1 MARRKADPVL
11 QKLRQ
16 LARAGRRREAA
27 GILEDAI
34 RQNPKHEKARDELSR
49 YLQGKPFSFEER
61 DYTELQAILSDFLR
75 NPQDLGQMRRSTL
88 KRLRHRSCFL
98 EKALE
103 HMLSQMDRK
112 TLGQLRSAIAREL
125 QRRRKPLGK
134 LSAAIVV
141 CLSLSTLLAGGCY
154 FLWKRAETAAQ
165 VLESAADSGVRR
177 SDAMQ
182 LLKVHDTG
190 LNRTFNRR
198 IGEQSERLKRL
209 IQLSAQHAREVDA
222 ILKTIESGKQSVVG
236 QGVRR
241 RALIERRLKE
251 LGLDAGEL
259 QQRWAAL
266 CRKEQAELNQQRLSL
281 VEELMSPIPEWQG
294 VQGNPALDVPLLQ
307 SRVKQLQQRINI
319 YDDAAAALELPESI
333 IEGVRKEIADC
344 EQILSEINGV
354 HQMLQ
359 LLPAARDYE
368 HFQQMLS
375 NHTPQ
380 HYLPYIEMLDVV
392 RYMPTVASVRGMM
405 QEHGQNL
412 PAGLLQNARESL
424 IDGKPSFSR
433 NFPASGEQ
441 LHLLDELL
449 TNSAL
454 RTRLYELTNVADNLY
469 AYSEELPQLR
479 YGRAC
484 FKRSALDPARD
495 IADKKAI
502 EWQNPHS
509 VVSRSLDP
517 RPLCHALGLDNKTGF
532 ASVVNLPGVITR
544 LMQHEHPDVPPLAKA
559 YILHYLLQ
567 VNNRFSHAM
576 LSGLRYA
583 PEMRRAT
590 ESFEHLRR
598 ACQVKLDGNCWL
610 QRTPCHAEAEKQFA
624 RWFRKHRKV
633 DFAGELRKNLGEL
646 MNVTPRFCGYIDEN
660 GKPVLFEDVKEGK
673 LIWYLSHTAMTATIW
688 GEQLQE
694 PMKLSPV
701 FIMKK

>member
-27 GILEDAI
+27 SILEEAI
-34 RQNPKHEKARDELSR
+34 RLNPKHEKARDELSR
-49 YLQGKPFSFEER
+49 YLRGKPFSFEER
-61 DYTELQAILSDFLR
+61 DYTELQAIISDFLR
-75 NPQDLGQMRRSTL
+75 KPQDLGQMRRSAL
-88 KRLRHRSCFL
+88 KRLRHRTCFL

-112 TLGQLRSAIAREL
+112 TLGQLRAAIIREL

-134 LSAAIVV
+134 VSAAVAVSLFLSAV
-141 CLSLSTLLAGGCY
+141 LAGACY
-154 FLWKRAETAAQ
+154 FLWNRAETAAQ
-165 VLESAADSGVRR
+165 VLEKAADSGVRR
-177 SDAMQ
+177 AEAMQ

-190 LNRTFNRR
+190 LNRTLNRR

-222 ILKTIESGKQSVVG
+222 ILKAIESGKQSVVG

-251 LGLDAGEL
+251 LGPDAREL
-259 QQRWAAL
+259 NQRWAAL

-307 SRVKQLQQRINI
+307 ARVKQLQQRINI

-333 IEGVRKEIADC
+333 IEGVRKEMADC
-344 EQILSEINGV
+344 EQILAEINEI

-359 LLPAARDYE
+359 LLPSAHDYE
-368 HFQQMLS
+368 HYQKMLS
-375 NHTPQ
+375 SHAPQ
-380 HYLPYIEMLDVV
+380 HYLPYIEMLEVV
-392 RYMPTVASVRGMM
+392 RHMPTVASVRGMM

-424 IDGKPSFSR
+424 IDGNPSFSR
-433 NFPASGEQ
+433 NFPASAEQ

-454 RTRLYELTNVADNLY
+454 RTRLYELTNVADNLC

-495 IADKKAI
+495 VADNKSI

-509 VVSRSLDP
+509 VVSRPLDP
-517 RPLCHALGLDNKTGF
+517 RPLIHALGLDNKTGF
-532 ASVVNLPGVITR
+532 ASIANLPGVITR

-559 YILHYLLQ
+559 YVFHYLLQ
-567 VNNRFSHAM
+567 VNNGFSHAM

-583 PEMRRAT
+583 PEMRRAV
-590 ESFEHLRR
+590 ESFEQLRR

-610 QRTPCHAEAEKQFA
+610 QRTPHHAEAEKQFA

-646 MNVTPRFCGYIDEN
+646 MNVSPRFCGYIDAN
-660 GKPVLFEDVKEGK
+660 GEAVLFEEVKAGK
-673 LIWYLSHTAMTATIW
+673 LIWYLSHTAITATAW

>member
-27 GILEDAI
+27 GILEEAI
-34 RQNPKHEKARDELSR
+34 RHNPQHAKARDELSR
-49 YLQGKPFSFEER
+49 YLRGKPFSFEEK
-61 DYTELQAILSDFLR
+61 DYAELQTSISDFLR
-75 NPQDLGQMRRSTL
+75 NPHELGQMSRASL
-88 KRLRHRSCFL
+88 KRLRHRTCFQ

-112 TLGQLRSAIAREL
+112 TLGQLRAGITRELLRRRKFLGKWASAIAVSL
-125 QRRRKPLGK
+125 C
-134 LSAAIVV
+134 LSAV
-141 CLSLSTLLAGGCY
+141 LAGGCY
-154 FLWKRAETAAQ
+154 FLWKRAEKAAQ
-165 VLESAADSGVRR
+165 ILETAADSGIR
-177 SDAMQ
+177 SADALQ

-198 IGEQSERLKRL
+198 IGEQSARLKRL
-209 IQLSAQHAREVDA
+209 IQLSAQHARELDT
-222 ILKTIESGKQSVVG
+222 ILKAIESGKQSVVG

-251 LGLDAGEL
+251 LGKDAGEL
-259 QQRWAAL
+259 HQRWADL

-281 VEELMSPIPEWQG
+281 VEELMSPVPKWQG
-294 VQGNPALDVPLLQ
+294 MQGNPELDIPLL
-307 SRVKQLQQRINI
+307 RARIKQLQQRINI
-319 YDDAAAALELPESI
+319 YDDAAETLELPESI
-333 IEGVRKEIADC
+333 IEETKREIVDC
-344 EQILSEINGV
+344 EQILAEISRI
-354 HQMLQ
+354 HQLLI

-368 HFQQMLS
+368 HYQKMLS
-375 NHTPQ
+375 SHAPQ
-380 HYLPYIEMLDVV
+380 HYLPYIEMLEVV
-392 RYMPTVASVRGMM
+392 RHMPTVASVRGMM

-433 NFPASGEQ
+433 NFPASAEQ

-454 RTRLYELTNVADNLY
+454 RTRLYELTNVADNLC
-469 AYSEELPQLR
+469 AYSEKLPQLR

-484 FKRSALDPARD
+484 FKRSALDPAHD
-495 IADKKAI
+495 VADNKTI

-509 VVSRSLDP
+509 VVSRVLDP
-517 RPLCHALGLDNKTGF
+517 RPLIHALGLDNKTGF
-532 ASVVNLPGVITR
+532 ASVANLPGVITR

-559 YILHYLLQ
+559 YVFHYILQ
-567 VNNRFSHAM
+567 VNNGFSHAM

-583 PEMRRAT
+583 PEMRRAA
-590 ESFEHLRR
+590 ESFEQLRQE
-598 ACQVKLDGNCWL
+598 CQVKLDGNCWL
-610 QRTPCHAEAEKQFA
+610 QRTPHHAEAERQFA
-624 RWFRKHRKV
+624 RWFRRHRKV
-633 DFAGELRKNLGEL
+633 DFAGELRKNLSEL
-646 MNVTPRFCGYIDEN
+646 MNVTPRFCGFIDTN
-660 GKPVLFEDVKEGK
+660 GKPVLFEEVNEGK
-673 LIWYLSHTAMTATIW
+673 LVWYLSHNAMTTTAW
-688 GEQLQE
+688 GETLQE